1 MENLAAVLTEGRNG
15 GTEPSRRSPVVQIQ
29 HHTIFNLLR
38 AIFSRSSLIQQQ
50 GHITIFP
57 DCKNTYST
65 LLGSPNLI
73 FLQIR
78 FIIILQK
85 MRSRKLKRLSE
96 PKNFYSRQ
104 LVKISLSKI
113 DFFKFL
119 CYNIYR
125 KMRKIKIIKGQV
137 KSSYPKN
144 YR

>member
-1 MENLAAVLTEGRNG
+1 MKNLAAVLRRDGTEGRSPQG
-15 GTEPSRRSPVVQIQ
+15 GVPQSRFSL
-29 HHTIFNLLR
+29 HHTTFSLLR
-38 AIFSRSSLIQQQ
+38 AIFSRSSLIYQQ

-85 MRSRKLKRLSE
+85 MRSRKLKKLL
-96 PKNFYSRQ
+96 KQKLF
-104 LVKISLSKI
+104 LLGVKINEVGLSKI

-125 KMRKIKIIKGQV
+125 KMRKIKILSQMSRSR
-137 KSSYPKN
+137 SS
-144 YR
+144 